1 MQPRLN
7 VAKSAG
13 ELLEEEV
20 RRLFLNKSTDA
31 LRNMP
36 VKEIL
41 TSKAVEHINTY
52 YKLGVDDYI
61 EFSYIEDKNRL
72 RLEDSNIIFNKE
84 IHSDEAYIWI
94 INFIHDYDN
103 FCRKL
108 PFWTLSLSIA
118 HKKHIISTFILN
130 PFLDI
135 FLFSEKGSGA
145 VNNQRKVRA
154 SNESDTLIYS
164 CSNKIK
170 MPKSLNKHKVLS
182 LNSLSVE
189 LIYLARG
196 LIDFYVLSQDD
207 YKSNQD
213 CILVA
218 KESGI
223 IINEQNDCMIL
234 ANEKTMRKLQVN

>member
-84 IHSDEAYIWI
+84 IHSEEAYIWI

-118 HKKHIISTFILN
+118 HKKNIISTFILN

-154 SNESDTLIYS
+154 SNESDTLIYA